1 MEFVSFVLGL
11 GAGVLAMGLW
21 ARRPRAAGQAAPV
34 AATLATDTPVH
45 GTAAADAPH
54 AAPPEDT
61 ARTDADDRLQALKR
75 DVEARDD
82 AIQRPAD
89 LLQQP
94 AFNEGVALLAGDGFD
109 AGRVLDSLT
118 AQGYVLPSMAAAA
131 LARRDD
137 IAQDKVL
144 DALPHLGAYALH
156 FVLAWL
162 QARPDATALAALVP
176 AAREWWWDYAGMRT
190 DLRRYL
196 QWAAGQPGHDAER
209 PVSANLDEARL
220 AECRDIWLR
229 FQEPVLQPHLDAL
242 QAALA
247 ERRER
252 RVLTAIGRVGHRPP
266 ATPRFETA
274 ALRLAVDELQRQLDA
289 GTPRPQL
296 LVGEPGVGKSAL
308 LDLLFQRLAADGWL
322 LFEAGAADVLAGQKY
337 IGELEERL
345 REMLAVLH
353 RRRAVW
359 RVPDFFDLLHKGS
372 HHHDPRGIL
381 DLLLPALERGEL
393 LLVGEIS
400 PAQLAKLL
408 LARPAV
414 GRLFDNQLL
423 APARGV
429 ALADLGAQWA
439 AAAQARTGH
448 EIADAATL
456 AESVR
461 VAAQY
466 FPDQHEPGRSLRLL
480 EDALAL
486 ALQRQPPALP
496 LDGNALLAA
505 VGARSGMPLD
515 VIDDR
520 QRLPLD
526 RLREVFRR
534 RVVGQDEAIECL
546 VDRIAMLKAGLTD
559 SRRPIGVF
567 LFAGPT
573 GTGKTELAK
582 ALGELLFG
590 SDERLLRLDMS
601 EYQGHDAAHRLIAAA
616 GQDGGARSLVAR
628 IREQPFSVV
637 LLDEFEKAHPN
648 VWDLFLQVFD
658 DGRLSDQNGNT
669 ADFRHSIIILT
680 SNVGSTISRSAGPGF
695 VSNAGGYSRDQVEK
709 ALYATFRREFVNR
722 LDRVVL
728 FRPLDRNVMRGILHK
743 ELDLALSRRGLRNR
757 GWAVEWEPPAIEFLL
772 DKGFTPDLGAR
783 PLRRAIEDHL
793 LAPLARSIVEHQAPQ
808 GDQFLF
814 VRTRGGRL
822 EAVFVD
828 PDADGPEAAAPAHAQ
843 ADDDLRALLYAAPEA
858 AVPHA
863 VLAGH
868 RERLAAQVTL
878 PEWTAPREDDYAAMA
893 ADGFWSDP
901 ARFQVLERIERRD
914 RIESAL
920 DTAARLLERV
930 RAGGDRALS
939 ARVLQLLYL
948 LELAIRDIAEQRPQD
963 AIVALQVGDAERLR
977 HAADARQWWQQVLR
991 MYLQWAERRGMRAEV
1006 LAQDAAQCT
1015 ARLSVSGFGAYRL
1028 LERESGLH
1036 VLEAE
1041 DDNGATRRLSVHVD
1055 VQPDGAGVQ
1064 APSPSPTAAG
1074 ERQICRRYRI
1084 APSPLVRDARAGWRT
1099 GRVDQVLAGD
1109 FDLMGASAR

>member
-1 MEFVSFVLGL
+1 MELVWFAVGLAAGAL
-11 GAGVLAMGLW
+11 GAGAWMRQ
-21 ARRPRAAGQAAPV
+21 RRTNSATVAAVATVEAPDIGAVPESPPAAP
-34 AATLATDTPVH
+34 
-45 GTAAADAPH
+45 DAPGS
-54 AAPPEDT
+54 AE
-61 ARTDADDRLQALKR
+61 DRLQAAKR
-75 DVEARDD
+75 DVESHDD
-82 AIQRPAD
+82 AIQRPTD
-89 LLQQP
+89 LLQY
-94 AFNEGVALLAGDGFD
+94 ASFNEGTDLLAGPDVD
-109 AGRVLDSLT
+109 ATRVIDALT
-118 AQGYVLPSMAAAA
+118 AQGYVLSSMAARA

-137 IAQDKVL
+137 IEQQKVL
-144 DALPHLGAYALH
+144 EIVPHLGTYALH
-156 FVLAWL
+156 FVMAWL
-162 QARPDATALAALVP
+162 QTRPDATALGVLVQS
-176 AAREWWWDYAGMRT
+176 AREWWWDYAALRA

-196 QWAAGQPGHDAER
+196 QWASQQLGHDTVHA
-209 PVSANLDEARL
+209 VSADLDEARL
-220 AECRDIWLR
+220 AECRDTWLR
-229 FQEPVLQPHLDAL
+229 FKEPVLQPHLDAL

-247 ERRER
+247 ARREQ
-252 RVLTAIGRVGHRPP
+252 RVLTAIGRLGHRPP
-266 ATPRFETA
+266 SAPRFETP
-274 ALRLAVDELQRQLDA
+274 ALRHALDELQRQLDGDA
-289 GTPRPQL
+289 PRPQL
-296 LVGEPGVGKSAL
+296 VVGDAGVGKSAL
-308 LDLLFQRLAADGWL
+308 LDLLFQRLAASEGWL

-337 IGELEERL
+337 IGDLEERL
-345 REMLAVLH
+345 RDMLAALN

-372 HHHDPRGIL
+372 HNHDPRGIL

-414 GRLFDNQLL
+414 GRLFDNQMLL
-423 APARGV
+423 PAQGT
-429 ALADLGAQWA
+429 ALTDLGTQWA
-439 AAAQARTGH
+439 TAAQSRIGR
-448 EIADAATL
+448 EVADATTL
-456 AESVR
+456 AEAVK

-466 FPDQHEPGRSLRLL
+466 FPDQYEPGRSLRLL
-480 EDALAL
+480 EDALML
-486 ALQRQPPALP
+486 AQQRQPPSLP

-520 QRLPLD
+520 QRLSLD
-526 RLREVFRR
+526 RLRDVFRR

-616 GQDGGARSLVAR
+616 GQDGGARSLVTR

-728 FRPLDRNVMRGILHK
+728 FRPLDRNVMRGILYK
-743 ELDLALSRRGLRNR
+743 ELDLALTRRGLRNR
-757 GWAVEWEPPAIEFLL
+757 GWAVEWEPSAIEFLL

-814 VRTRGGRL
+814 VRRNDDRL
-822 EAVFVD
+822 DAVFID
-828 PDADGPEAAAPAHAQ
+828 PDADASPSAIAVASD
-843 ADDDLRALLYAAPEA
+843 ADGDDLGALVYASRETAIPRD
-858 AVPHA
+858 
-863 VLAGH
+863 VLA
-868 RERLAAQVTL
+868 RQLERLASVVAAD
-878 PEWTAPREDDYAAMA
+878 PWTGPRSEDYAAMA
-893 ADGFWSDP
+893 AEGFWSDA

-920 DTAARLLERV
+920 DTAERLLARVPRNGER
-930 RAGGDRALS
+930 DLS
-939 ARVLQLLYL
+939 ARLVQLLYL
-948 LELAIRDIAEQRPQD
+948 LDLAVRDIDEARPQD
-963 AIVALQVGDAERLR
+963 AVLGLHLGEAERVR
-977 HAADARQWWQQVLR
+977 HPSEARQWWQQMLR
-991 MYLQWAERRGMRAEV
+991 MYLQWAAQRGMRVEMLEQDPERGTAK
-1006 LAQDAAQCT
+1006 LA
-1015 ARLSVSGFGAYRL
+1015 VSGFGAYRL
-1028 LERESGLH
+1028 LAREVGLH
-1036 VLEAE
+1036 LLESD
-1041 DDNGATRRLSVHVD
+1041 DDNGTTRRLGVQVD
-1055 VQPDGAGVQ
+1055 VMPDGAG
-1064 APSPSPTAAG
+1064 ATTTMSSPLEQG
-1074 ERQICRRYRI
+1074 ERQVCRRYRLS
-1084 APSPLVRDARAGWRT
+1084 PSPLARDSRAGWRT
-1099 GRVDQVLAGD
+1099 GRVDRVLAGD
-1109 FDLMGASAR
+1109 FDVMR

>member
-1 MEFVSFVLGL
+1 MRMELVWFAVGL
-11 GAGVLAMGLW
+11 AAGVLGVGAW
-21 ARRPRAAGQAAPV
+21 TRQKRADRTTVEPAAIAETADFETISDAGAPPP
-34 AATLATDTPVH
+34 L
-45 GTAAADAPH
+45 DAP
-54 AAPPEDT
+54 ASAE
-61 ARTDADDRLQALKR
+61 DRLQAAKR
-75 DVEARDD
+75 AVEAQDD

-89 LLQQP
+89 LLQQ
-94 AFNEGVALLAGDGFD
+94 ASFNEGTDLLAGTDFD
-109 AGRVLDSLT
+109 AARVIDSLT
-118 AQGYVLPSMAAAA
+118 AQGYALPSMAANA

-137 IAQDKVL
+137 IEQQKVL
-144 DALPHLGAYALH
+144 DALPNLGAYAMH
-156 FVLAWL
+156 FVLGWL
-162 QARPDATALAALVP
+162 QTRPDATALGAIVLSG
-176 AAREWWWDYAGMRT
+176 REWWWDYAGLRA
-190 DLRRYL
+190 DLRVYL
-196 QWAAGQPGHDAER
+196 QWAALHPGHEVAQT
-209 PVSANLDEARL
+209 VSADLDEGRL
-220 AECRDIWLR
+220 AECRDTWLR
-229 FQEPVLQPHLDAL
+229 FQDPVLQPHIDGL
-242 QAALA
+242 QAAIA
-247 ERRER
+247 TRRER
-252 RVLTAIGRVGHRPP
+252 RVLAAIGRLGHRPST
-266 ATPRFETA
+266 TPRFETP
-274 ALRLAVDELQRQLDA
+274 ALRLAVDELQRQLEAD
-289 GTPRPQL
+289 TPRSHL
-296 LVGEPGVGKSAL
+296 VVGEPGVGKSAL
-308 LDLLFQRLAADGWL
+308 LDLLFQRLAAHEDWL

-345 REMLAVLH
+345 REMLVVLH

-381 DLLLPALERGEL
+381 DLLLPSMERGEL

-414 GRLFDNQLL
+414 ARLFDNQLL
-423 APARGV
+423 LPAQGT
-429 ALADLGAQWA
+429 ALADLGAHWA
-439 AAAQARTGH
+439 TATQSRLGR
-448 EIADAATL
+448 EVADATTL
-456 AESVR
+456 AEAVK

-480 EDALAL
+480 EDALML
-486 ALQRQPPALP
+486 AQQRQPPSLP

-520 QRLPLD
+520 QRLSLD

-616 GQDGGARSLVAR
+616 GQDGGTRSLVTR

-695 VSNAGGYSRDQVEK
+695 VSKAGGYSRDQVEK
-709 ALYATFRREFVNR
+709 ALYATFRREFLNR

-728 FRPLDRNVMRGILHK
+728 FHPLDRNVMRGILYK
-743 ELDLALSRRGLRNR
+743 ELDLALTRRGLRNR
-757 GWAVEWEPPAIEFLL
+757 GWAVEWEPSAIEFLL

-814 VRTRGGRL
+814 VRRNDDRL
-822 EAVFVD
+822 DAVFID
-828 PDADGPEAAAPAHAQ
+828 PDTDTDAAPSAIDAPSE
-843 ADDDLRALLYAAPEA
+843 AGDDDLGALVYASRETAIPRD
-858 AVPHA
+858 
-863 VLAGH
+863 VLA
-868 RERLAAQVTL
+868 RQLERLAARVATDL
-878 PEWTAPREDDYAAMA
+878 WTEPRSGDYIAMA
-893 ADGFWSDP
+893 AEGFWSDGG
-901 ARFQVLERIERRD
+901 RFQVLERIERRD

-920 DTAARLLERV
+920 DTAERLLARVPRSGER
-930 RAGGDRALS
+930 DLS
-939 ARVLQLLYL
+939 ARLAQLLYL
-948 LELAIRDIAEQRPQD
+948 LELAIRDIDEARPQD
-963 AIVALQVGDAERLR
+963 AIVSLRLGEAERVR
-977 HAADARQWWQQVLR
+977 HPSDARQWWQQVLR
-991 MYLQWAERRGMRAEV
+991 MYLQWAAQRGMRVQMLE
-1006 LAQDAAQCT
+1006 QDPERGAARF
-1015 ARLSVSGFGAYRL
+1015 AVSGFGAYRL
-1028 LERESGLH
+1028 LSREVGLH
-1036 VLEAE
+1036 LLES
-1041 DDNGATRRLSVHVD
+1041 DDENGTTRRVGVQVD
-1055 VQPDGAGVQ
+1055 VAPDGAG
-1064 APSPSPTAAG
+1064 APTVPSSLEQG
-1074 ERQICRRYRI
+1074 EREICRRYRLS
-1084 APSPLVRDARAGWRT
+1084 PSPLARDARAGWRT
-1099 GRVDQVLAGD
+1099 GRVERVLAGD
-1109 FDLMGASAR
+1109 FDVMR

>member
-1 MEFVSFVLGL
+1 MELVWFGVGVAA
-11 GAGVLAMGLW
+11 GAASVWAW
-21 ARRPRAAGQAAPV
+21 ARQKRTDGATTESVATADVENVASVPEPEAPP
-34 AATLATDTPVH
+34 ALDAT
-45 GTAAADAPH
+45 GTA
-54 AAPPEDT
+54 E
-61 ARTDADDRLQALKR
+61 DRLQAAKR
-75 DVEARDD
+75 EVEARDD
-82 AIQRPAD
+82 AIQRPSD
-89 LLQQP
+89 LLLQSS
-94 AFNEGVALLAGDGFD
+94 FKEGTDLLAGPDFD
-109 AGRVLDSLT
+109 AARVIDGLT
-118 AQGYVLPSMAAAA
+118 AQGYVLPSMAASA
-131 LARRDD
+131 LARRHDVE
-137 IAQDKVL
+137 QQKVL
-144 DALPHLGAYALH
+144 ETLPHLGTYALY

-162 QARPDATALAALVP
+162 QTRPDANALGALVQS
-176 AAREWWWDYAGMRT
+176 AREWWWDYAGLRA

-196 QWAAGQPGHDAER
+196 QWAAQQTGHDAAH
-209 PVSANLDEARL
+209 PVSPDLDEGRL
-220 AECRDIWLR
+220 TEIRDTWLR

-247 ERRER
+247 ARRER
-252 RVLTAIGRVGHRPP
+252 RVLTAIGRLGHRPP
-266 ATPRFETA
+266 TTPRFETP

-296 LVGEPGVGKSAL
+296 VVGEPGVGKSAL
-308 LDLLFQRLAADGWL
+308 LDLLFQRLAANDDWL

-345 REMLAVLH
+345 REMLSALN

-381 DLLLPALERGEL
+381 DLLLPAIERGEM

-408 LARPAV
+408 LARPAI

-423 APARGV
+423 VPAQGA
-429 ALADLGAQWA
+429 ALVDLGTQWA
-439 AAAQARTGH
+439 TATRARIGR
-448 EIADAATL
+448 EVVDAALL
-456 AESVR
+456 AEAVR

-480 EDALAL
+480 EDALML
-486 ALQRQPPALP
+486 AQQRQPPSLP

-520 QRLPLD
+520 QRLSLD

-534 RVVGQDEAIECL
+534 RVVGQDDAIECL

-616 GQDGGARSLVAR
+616 GQDGGTRSLVTR

-728 FRPLDRNVMRGILHK
+728 FRPLDRNVMRGILYK
-743 ELDLALSRRGLRNR
+743 ELDLALRRRGLRNR
-757 GWAVEWEPPAIEFLL
+757 GWAVEWEPSAIEFLL

-814 VRTRGGRL
+814 VRRTDDRL
-822 EAVFVD
+822 DAVFID
-828 PDADGPEAAAPAHAQ
+828 PDADAAPSTIAAPSE
-843 ADDDLRALLYAAPEA
+843 ADDDLGALVYASRETVIPRDVLARQLERLGTRVANERWAAP
-858 AVPHA
+858 
-863 VLAGH
+863 
-868 RERLAAQVTL
+868 RS
-878 PEWTAPREDDYAAMA
+878 DDYTAMA
-893 ADGFWSDP
+893 AEGFWSD
-901 ARFQVLERIERRD
+901 AGRFQVLERIERRD

-920 DTAARLLERV
+920 QTAERLLARVPRNGERDMSARLV
-930 RAGGDRALS
+930 
-939 ARVLQLLYL
+939 QLLYL
-948 LELAIRDIAEQRPQD
+948 LDLAIRDIEEERPQD
-963 AIVALQVGDAERLR
+963 AVVSLRLGEAERVR
-977 HAADARQWWQQVLR
+977 HPSEARQWWQQVLR
-991 MYLQWAERRGMRAEV
+991 MYLQWATQRGMRVDIQTQDPERGVAT
-1006 LAQDAAQCT
+1006 LAI
-1015 ARLSVSGFGAYRL
+1015 SGFGAFRL
-1028 LERESGLH
+1028 LAREAGLH
-1036 VLEAE
+1036 LLES
-1041 DDNGATRRLSVHVD
+1041 DDENGTTRRLGVQVD
-1055 VQPDGAGVQ
+1055 VQADGTDLMAVASSGDE
-1064 APSPSPTAAG
+1064 G
-1074 ERQICRRYRI
+1074 ERQVCRRYRLS
-1084 APSPLVRDARAGWRT
+1084 PSPLARDSRAGWRT
-1099 GRVDQVLAGD
+1099 GRVDRVLAGD
-1109 FDLMGASAR
+1109 FDVMR

>member
-1 MEFVSFVLGL
+1 MELVWFVVGL
-11 GAGVLAMGLW
+11 TAGALAVVAW
-21 ARRPRAAGQAAPV
+21 ARRDRRVGTVTEPV
-34 AATLATDTPVH
+34 DTP
-45 GTAAADAPH
+45 
-54 AAPPEDT
+54 DT
-61 ARTDADDRLQALKR
+61 PDVEAVSPGMLDGAERAEDRLQAAKR
-75 DVEARDD
+75 EVESRDD
-82 AIQRPAD
+82 AIQRPGD

-94 AFNEGVALLAGDGFD
+94 AFQEGTDLLAGLHFN
-109 AGRVLDSLT
+109 AARVLDCLT
-118 AQGYVLPSMAAAA
+118 SQGYVLPSMAARA

-137 IAQDKVL
+137 IDPQKVME
-144 DALPHLGAYALH
+144 ALPHLGAYAMH
-156 FVLAWL
+156 FVLDWL
-162 QARPDATALAALVP
+162 QTRSDATALGTLAH
-176 AAREWWWDYAGMRT
+176 AAREWWWDYAGMRA

-196 QWAAGQPGHDAER
+196 QWAALQSGHEVVQ
-209 PVSANLDEARL
+209 PVSADLDEARL
-220 AECRDIWLR
+220 TECRDTLLR
-229 FQEPVLQPHLDAL
+229 FQDPVLQPHLGGL

-247 ERRER
+247 ARRER
-252 RVLTAIGRVGHRPP
+252 RVLSAIGRLGHRPP
-266 ATPRFETA
+266 AMPRFETP
-274 ALRLAVDELQRQLDA
+274 ALRLALDELQRQLEA

-296 LVGEPGVGKSAL
+296 VVGEAGVGKSAL
-308 LDLLFQRLAADGWL
+308 LDLLFQRLASNEDWL

-337 IGELEERL
+337 VGELEERL
-345 REMLAVLH
+345 RDMLSALN
-353 RRRAVW
+353 RPRAVW

-393 LLVGEIS
+393 LLVGEIT

-408 LARPAV
+408 LARPAI

-423 APARGV
+423 APAQGA
-429 ALADLGAQWA
+429 ALADLGTQWA
-439 AAAQARTGH
+439 AATQSRIGLDV
-448 EIADAATL
+448 ADAATL
-456 AESVR
+456 AEAAR

-480 EDALAL
+480 DDALML
-486 ALQRQPPALP
+486 AQQRQPPSLP

-534 RVVGQDEAIECL
+534 RVVGQDDAIECL

-616 GQDGGARSLVAR
+616 GQEGGARSLVTR
-628 IREQPFSVV
+628 IREQPFAVI

-680 SNVGSTISRSAGPGF
+680 SNVGSTIARSAGPGF

-709 ALYATFRREFVNR
+709 ALYSTFRREFVNR

-728 FRPLDRNVMRGILHK
+728 FRPLDRNVMRGILYK
-743 ELDLALSRRGLRNR
+743 ELDLALTRRGLRNR
-757 GWAVEWEPPAIEFLL
+757 SWAVEWEPSAIEFLL

-793 LAPLARSIVEHQAPQ
+793 LAPLARSIVEHQAPT

-814 VRTRGGRL
+814 VRRAEDRL
-822 EAVFVD
+822 EAVFID
-828 PDADGPEAAAPAHAQ
+828 PDADADTPGTPVPPDAG
-843 ADDDLRALLYAAPEA
+843 DDDLGALVYASREA
-858 AVPHA
+858 AIPRD
-863 VLAGH
+863 VLARN
-868 RERLAAQVTL
+868 RERLTARVASD
-878 PEWTAPREDDYAAMA
+878 PWTVRRGDDYTAMA
-893 ADGFWSDP
+893 ADGFWSD
-901 ARFQVLERIERRD
+901 AGRFLVLERIERRD

-920 DTAARLLERV
+920 DTAGRLLARVPRNGER
-930 RAGGDRALS
+930 DLS
-939 ARVLQLLYL
+939 ARLAQLLYL
-948 LELAIRDIAEQRPQD
+948 LELAIQDMEEEKPQD
-963 AIVALQVGDAERLR
+963 AILNLRVGEPERLR
-977 HAADARQWWQQVLR
+977 HPSDARQWWQQLLR
-991 MYLQWAERRGMRAEV
+991 MYLQWAAQRGMRVEV
-1006 LAQDAAQCT
+1006 VTQDAEMGVAKL
-1015 ARLSVSGFGAYRL
+1015 AISGFGAYRL
-1028 LERESGLH
+1028 LAREAGLH
-1036 VLEAE
+1036 VLES
-1041 DDNGATRRLSVHVD
+1041 DDENGATRRVAVQVD
-1055 VQPDGAGVQ
+1055 VVADGADTTMV
-1064 APSPSPTAAG
+1064 ASPVYEG
-1074 ERQICRRYRI
+1074 ERHVCRRYRLS
-1084 APSPLVRDARAGWRT
+1084 PSPLVRDSRAGWRS
-1099 GRVDQVLAGD
+1099 GRVDRVLAGD
-1109 FDLMGASAR
+1109 FDVMR